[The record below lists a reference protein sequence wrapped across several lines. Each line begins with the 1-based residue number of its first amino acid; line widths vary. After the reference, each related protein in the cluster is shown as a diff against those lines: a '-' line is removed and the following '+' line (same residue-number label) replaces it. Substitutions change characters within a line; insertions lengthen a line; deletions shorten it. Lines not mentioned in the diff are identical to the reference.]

1 MNIMF
6 LVSSL
11 QFGGAERVATVLC
24 NEFSKQHQVSLVAT
38 YGGLEPCVFEL
49 ASSIKLHYLAREYPC
64 FKGKSSG
71 SFARLLKLHHLFK
84 TEKPDVVISFLPN
97 VNVMAVIANAG
108 IGLPLIIC
116 ERSDPE
122 HFPMSG
128 FWKMMC
134 KYTYRYADMLTVQTQ
149 SVADK
154 VGLLFHLPDLVRVV
168 PNPIPASLAAQ
179 PLGVSS
185 EPKHIL
191 CVGRLMPG
199 KQFEHIIEA
208 FASLQPELPDWELHI
223 VGDGPHM
230 AVLRQLVSRLEL
242 SQKVRFFGSVENPY
256 PQIARCDVFAM
267 ASAFEGFPNAL
278 LEALALG
285 RPTVVYDCPSGPADM
300 TEQGAVAKL
309 VPLNQKA
316 QFTAA
321 LRALA
326 LDEEMRL
333 QLGRQARASVMARY
347 ALPVV
352 TELWFELIAQ
362 AQQHRNKLP
371 QAGLSF

>member
-49 ASSIKLHYLAREYPC
+49 SSSIKLHYLGREYPC

-71 SFARLLKLHHLFK
+71 SFARLIKLNHLLK
-84 TEKPDVVISFLPN
+84 TEKPDIVISFLPN

-122 HFPMSG
+122 HFPMSA

-154 VGLLFHLPDLVRVV
+154 VCRLFYLPDLVRIV
-168 PNPIPASLAAQ
+168 PNPIPSSLSEV
-179 PLGVSS
+179 PIGTSS
-185 EPKHIL
+185 QHKHIL
-191 CVGRLMPG
+191 CVGRLMPS

-208 FASLQPELPDWELHI
+208 FASLHPELPDWELHI

-230 AVLRQLVSRLEL
+230 NALRQLVTHLDL
-242 SQKVRFFGSVENPY
+242 TQVVRFFGSVENPY
-256 PQIARCDVFAM
+256 SQIAQCDIFAM

-278 LEALALG
+278 LEALTLG
-285 RPTVVYDCPSGPADM
+285 RPTVVYDCPSGPDDM
-300 TEQGAVAKL
+300 TVQGTVAKL
-309 VPLNQKA
+309 VPLNNKE

-321 LRALA
+321 IRELA
-326 LDEEMRL
+326 GNEEARV
-333 QLGRQARASVMARY
+333 QLGGLARASVIARY

-352 TELWFELIAQ
+352 IELWFELIEQ
-362 AQQHRNKLP
+362 AQHHRKKLSRTK
-371 QAGLSF
+371 L